1 LLLGWAFC
9 GCLFGR
15 IADPISEMLLV
26 VASNLIPPREE
37 EIAEAPGWKPQR
49 RRR

>member
-1 LLLGWAFC
+1 VPALEAGDFAARHDEQL
-9 GCLFGR
+9 
-15 IADPISEMLLV
+15 E